1 MRSPGFLKAVVV
13 SLQVLTN
20 QLVTDLKASWQK
32 TALLGVLL
40 LVGCCFWI
48 PQLMRSLSGKSAK
61 IEVAQAAPAAVAAPA
76 RSGSDT
82 TTVSA
87 EPAAKQAFTWKRG
100 ERLLQTDPLVRSA
113 EVAAIQ
119 TDPFQI
125 DVDQFPPPVLFEQD
139 IQPVRGPET
148 PAEPAIVDSRLVEKL
163 VLKSTILGR
172 NRKAALINDK
182 VYFVGRKIQVD
193 GQVFLVSAIYPRRVL
208 LKQGDDVFELVM
220 PNAFES
226 EAGSEREPQR
236 VP

>member
-1 MRSPGFLKAVVV
+1 M

-40 LVGCCFWI
+40 IVGCCFWL
-48 PQLMRSLSGKSAK
+48 PQLSRALSGKK
-61 IEVAQAAPAAVAAPA
+61 PRIEVAQAAPTATSSPL
-76 RSGSDT
+76 RSSSDI

-87 EPAAKQAFTWKRG
+87 EPAASQAFTWKRG
-100 ERLLQTDPLVRSA
+100 QQLLQTDPLVRSA

-119 TDPFQI
+119 TDPFQVDI
-125 DVDQFPPPVLFEQD
+125 DQFPPPVLFEQEAA
-139 IQPVRGPET
+139 PVRAPEAPVET
-148 PAEPAIVDSRLVEKL
+148 AIVDSRLSEKL

-172 NRKAALINDK
+172 SRKAALINDK

-208 LKQGDDVFELVM
+208 LKQGEDVFELVM

-226 EAGSEREPQR
+226 DSSDRGLQDTP
-236 VP
+236 